1 MALPANL
8 RLRGHRAFDHLYRK
22 GERFHGRWIVLRTKP
37 ADPALLRS
45 TPAPPSQSSCRCAV
59 VVSAKVS
66 KRAVRRNRLRRLL
79 HRWLTLRCGADG
91 PACGAPDHPALWVVI
106 SLKPGSLEAGEEA
119 LLGECEMLFRK
130 AGLSP

>member
-22 GERFHGRWIVLRTKP
+22 GERFHGRWIVLRTLP
-37 ADPALLRS
+37 ADPSLLRS
-45 TPAPPSQSSCRCAV
+45 TPAPPPQSSCRCAV

-66 KRAVRRNRLRRLL
+66 KRAVRRYRQRRLL
-79 HRWLTLRCGADG
+79 HRWLILRCRGSG
-91 PACGAPDHPALWVVI
+91 PPDLPERWIVI
-106 SLKPGSLEAGEEA
+106 SLKPGSLEAGDEA